1 MKDTNEDQLLPK
13 FSSYRLFSEQGQ
25 GCDDLGEIRLIGHE
39 VIDDSNT
46 EYTCETSVKSF
57 SIDATSGERVSTNLD
72 LGVTVSYQTALTPR
86 LLDISPRY
94 GAVEGNEP
102 ITFTGEGFPVGN
114 LADYSIKLD
123 DRECTVTDVTATQ
136 VTCTTAP
143 RIGAWTEDPK
153 LEFSIAGVGNVA
165 AQGLMFRYC
174 SAWSQEST
182 WGYLFLPV
190 DGESV
195 AVPKGLCLLVDI
207 DNSPKLKL
215 VQVDGGTII
224 FPPDSDPNHHRT
236 FDAAYIMINN
246 GTMEVGTERHPYTSK
261 LTITMHGKKYD
272 PAVPIYGKK
281 SIGVRFGTLD
291 MHGIEKKS
299 WTDLDATVNPGT
311 NSLTLVE
318 VVDWEIGDTIMVT
331 STNYNQWEAELK

>member
-13 FSSYRLFSEQGQ
+13 FSSYRLFSKQGQ

-57 SIDATSGERVSTNLD
+57 TIDATSGERVSASLD
-72 LGVTVSYQTALTPR
+72 LGVTVSYQTTLTPR

-102 ITFTGEGFPVGN
+102 IKFMGEGFPVGN
-114 LADYSIKLD
+114 LADYTIKLD
-123 DRECTVTDVTATQ
+123 DRECTVTAVTATQ

-165 AQGLMFRYC
+165 AQGLVFRYC

-207 DNSPKLKL
+207 DKSPKLKL
-215 VQVDGGTII
+215 V
-224 FPPDSDPNHHRT
+224 
-236 FDAAYIMINN
+236 
-246 GTMEVGTERHPYTSK
+246 
-261 LTITMHGKKYD
+261 
-272 PAVPIYGKK
+272 
-281 SIGVRFGTLD
+281 
-291 MHGIEKKS
+291 
-299 WTDLDATVNPGT
+299 
-311 NSLTLVE
+311 
-318 VVDWEIGDTIMVT
+318 
-331 STNYNQWEAELK
+331 